1 MIGRRG
7 CYLQLLA
14 ASALLPLRLLVD
26 LEVSHCK
33 YMEYGQKRL
42 LGVLPALGWY
52 EFRNPMKH
60 IQYYGY
66 SFSLNGFLVKNMSFS
81 LNGFPFV

>member
-1 MIGRRG
+1 MFVR
-7 CYLQLLA
+7 
-14 ASALLPLRLLVD
+14 LPLRPLVG

-33 YMEYGQKRL
+33 YVEYGQKRL
-42 LGVLPALGWY
+42 LGVLLALAWH
-52 EFRNPMKH
+52 EFRNPMKN

>member
-1 MIGRRG
+1 MFVR
-7 CYLQLLA
+7 
-14 ASALLPLRLLVD
+14 LPLRPLVG

-33 YMEYGQKRL
+33 YVEYGPKRL
-42 LGVLPALGWY
+42 LGVLLALAWH
-52 EFRNPMKH
+52 EFRNPMKN

-66 SFSLNGFLVKNMSFS
+66 SFSLKGFLVENMSFS